1 MSRIRM
7 LMTAALILIG
17 SANAEPPKSDTSDLI
32 GAWQL
37 VSVETI
43 SPRGEITYPFYGRKP
58 QGLLIYDPSGWMSIQ
73 IVSDPKPMV
82 PKDDTRDGF
91 IKSPTAERA
100 AAADGYYAY
109 LGTFTID
116 AKESLVTHHI
126 KESLY
131 PAERGETVVRHYTIA
146 DGHLILIARFREMGE
161 EHQRRLTWE
170 RAPRDSRS

>member
-1 MSRIRM
+1 M
-7 LMTAALILIG
+7 LTAAALIVIA
-17 SANAEPPKSDTSDLI
+17 SASAEPPKAGTSELM

-43 SPRGEITYPFYGRKP
+43 GPRGEITYPFYGRKP

-73 IVSDPKPMV
+73 IVSDPKPLV
-82 PKDDTRDGF
+82 PKNDTRDGF
-91 IKSPTAERA
+91 MKSPVAERA

-116 AKESLVTHHI
+116 ANASSVTHHI

-131 PAERGETVVRHYTIA
+131 PGERGQSVVRHYSVA
-146 DGHLILIARFREMGE
+146 DGHLTLIAKFREMGE

-170 RAPRDSRS
+170 RPRNQA

>member
-17 SANAEPPKSDTSDLI
+17 SASAEPPKTDTSDLI

-82 PKDDTRDGF
+82 PKAASRELFLASTPA
-91 IKSPTAERA
+91 KKA
-100 AAADGYYAY
+100 AAGDGYYA
-109 LGTFTID
+109 
-116 AKESLVTHHI
+116 
-126 KESLY
+126 
-131 PAERGETVVRHYTIA
+131 
-146 DGHLILIARFREMGE
+146 
-161 EHQRRLTWE
+161 
-170 RAPRDSRS
+170 